1 VKFHALTIFPEFL
14 KTVFEYGIL
23 RRAVEQGVIS
33 HNIRDLRD
41 WTDDFHRTTDD
52 APYGGG
58 PGMVML
64 CEPVFRAVNELRR
77 EFGNLPLIYLSPAGE
92 RFNHGTACELAEG
105 GDFIL
110 LAGRYEGIDQRIVDQ
125 LVDRELSIG
134 DYVLS
139 GGEIPAM
146 VVIDATARQ
155 LPGVIGNEESGAQ
168 ESFATGLLDYP
179 HYTRPESYGGSRVPD
194 VLLSGHHARIEEWR
208 RQQSL
213 IETLKKRPELLTAD
227 QRDEA
232 EELLGEEKTD

>member
-1 VKFHALTIFPEFL
+1 MKFHALTIFPEFL

-23 RRAVEQGVIS
+23 RRAVEQGLIS

-52 APYGGG
+52 SPYGGG

-64 CEPVFRAVNELRR
+64 CEPVFRAVAELRS
-77 EFGNLPLIYLSPAGE
+77 EYGNLPLIYLSPAGE
-92 RFNHGTACELAEG
+92 CFNHGIACELAAG
-105 GDFIL
+105 GDFIM
-110 LAGRYEGIDQRIVDQ
+110 LAGRYEGIDQRIIDQ

-155 LPGVIGNEESGAQ
+155 LPGVIGNEKSGTR

-213 IETLKKRPELLTAD
+213 IETLKKRPELLNTA
-227 QRDEA
+227 QRQEA
-232 EELLGEEKTD
+232 EELLGAREND